1 MINRRNFITKTA
13 SLSLAMPIW
22 THIFANEMQEIADRK
37 MAVTDPVTDVELW
50 KIIRGLFEPSS
61 KFINLENGYFSPQ
74 PMSTRNFQD
83 QRNQYINQNT
93 SWYMRKEQEEARE
106 SVRKKL
112 AALAGANEKET
123 VLVRNT
129 TEAMNI
135 IIMGYP
141 WQKGDEVVYS
151 NQDYGSMVEQLKQA
165 EQRFGIVLKKVDLP
179 LHPESDGQII
189 DIYLKACTPKTR
201 LILLTHLIN
210 LSGQILPAKEI
221 IKAAH
226 NKNIEVLVDAAHSF
240 AHVNTNFAALDADYL
255 GCSLHKWLCNPLGAG
270 MLCIKPQHISKIWPL
285 FGDASQPKDSCKK
298 FEHIGTQP
306 SAVQESISK
315 AIEFH
320 YLLGAEL
327 KENRLRYLQQYW
339 TQAVRDLPGV
349 TINTPKEKQR
359 SCALAN
365 VSIQGYTPDELSKKF
380 LKDYN
385 VFTVAI
391 DHPAIKGV
399 RVTPHLYTSIEDL
412 DLFIKAIKEIAA

>member
-1 MINRRNFITKTA
+1 MNRRNFISKTA

-22 THIFANEMQEIADRK
+22 TNLFANGLQEIADRK
-37 MAVTDPVTDVELW
+37 MAASDPVTDIELW
-50 KIIRGLFEPSS
+50 KMIRGLFEPSS

-74 PMSTRNFQD
+74 PLSTRNFQD

-106 SVRKKL
+106 GVRKKL
-112 AALAGANEKET
+112 AQLAGATEKET

-141 WQKGDEVVYS
+141 WQKGDEVIYS

-179 LHPESDGQII
+179 LHPKSDNELI
-189 DIYLKACTPKTR
+189 DLYLGAATPKTR

-210 LSGQILPAKEI
+210 LSGQILPAKAI
-221 IKAAH
+221 ISAAH
-226 NKNIEVLVDAAHSF
+226 TRNIEVLVDAAHSF
-240 AHVNTNFAALDADYL
+240 AHVNVNFKDLGADYL

-270 MLCIKPQHISKIWPL
+270 MLCIKPKHINKIWPL
-285 FGDASQPKDSCKK
+285 FGDISQPKESVKK
-298 FEHIGTQP
+298 FEHFGTQP
-306 SAVQESISK
+306 SAVQESIGK
-315 AIEFH
+315 AIDFH
-320 YLLGAEL
+320 HLIGADL

-339 TQAVRDLPGV
+339 TKAVKDLPKV
-349 TINTPKEKQR
+349 TFNTPADNNR

-365 VSIQGYTPDELSKKF
+365 ISVQGFTPDALCKKF
-380 LKDYN
+380 LADYN
-385 VFTVAI
+385 IFTVAI

-399 RVTPHLYTSIEDL
+399 RVTPHLYTSTEEL